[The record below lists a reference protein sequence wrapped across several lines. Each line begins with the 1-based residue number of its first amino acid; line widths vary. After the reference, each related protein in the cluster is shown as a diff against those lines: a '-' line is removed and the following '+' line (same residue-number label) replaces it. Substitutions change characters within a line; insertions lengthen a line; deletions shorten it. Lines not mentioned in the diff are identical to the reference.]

1 MLFWPWDTW
10 GKIYEF
16 YETDASDDNDFRMV
30 ESISCEEQG
39 NVMNLDVSPC
49 SRGSLGC
56 PNDGKCL
63 GGHGT
68 GRCSYAMLCLL
79 CHTLSWPGL
88 AQEAVG
94 EDQRDGAGLRELQP
108 ICIPCG

>member
-1 MLFWPWDTW
+1 VLFWPWDTW

-49 SRGSLGC
+49 SRGSL
-56 PNDGKCL
+56 
-63 GGHGT
+63 
-68 GRCSYAMLCLL
+68 
-79 CHTLSWPGL
+79 
-88 AQEAVG
+88 
-94 EDQRDGAGLRELQP
+94 
-108 ICIPCG
+108 